1 MIAAN
6 PLLQI
11 TAKAGVT
18 SYATARSVALITR
31 VRHRAAAALTDTAR
45 TAARWPVGTPE
56 CGFSVSAQCRGARA
70 AAYFIASKVVPGSAY
85 GGSLARM

>member
-45 TAARWPVGTPE
+45 TAARWPVRHLNAD
-56 CGFSVSAQCRGARA
+56 SVFLLNVAVRVQQH
-70 AAYFIASKVVPGSAY
+70 I
-85 GGSLARM
+85 SLQAK